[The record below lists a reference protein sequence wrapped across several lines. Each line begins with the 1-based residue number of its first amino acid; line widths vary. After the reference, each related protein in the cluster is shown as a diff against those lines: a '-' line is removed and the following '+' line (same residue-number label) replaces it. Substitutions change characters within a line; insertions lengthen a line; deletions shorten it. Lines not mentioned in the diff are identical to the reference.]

1 MKHDNSEYVSTGNYE
16 QPLYTVMEWSCGCR
30 QRFDT
35 TDGYWKLVDETLC
48 QQWVNESECLRA
60 QERSKERNIN
70 THKGVQIVNGTSS
83 EIWFAS
89 TVHYELESVSG
100 KTELEAVQKLKEVL
114 AKHHRRL
121 SGKLMKV
128 DSSERDVTYR
138 LNELL
143 NEPQQ

>member
-1 MKHDNSEYVSTGNYE
+1 MTNDN
-16 QPLYTVMEWSCGCR
+16 PYTQS
-30 QRFDT
+30 QI
-35 TDGYWKLVDETLC
+35 
-48 QQWVNESECLRA
+48 NA
-60 QERSKERNIN
+60 KERNIN

-89 TVHYELESVSG
+89 TVHYEIESVSG

-143 NEPQQ
+143 NESQQ